1 MLTLKNLIEKV
12 ESVTKRM
19 KWKANFFLKGS
30 TTQNQ
35 SNLFGLSSNKSPRS
49 ISLLKPFKDDLIK
62 LIENVKF
69 RRSKD
74 QFQTS
79 LANDLKKLIHRP
91 IFLFSRTKL
100 L

>member
-1 MLTLKNLIEKV
+1 V

-19 KWKANFFLKGS
+19 RWKANFFLKGS

-35 SNLFGLSSNKSPRS
+35 SNLFGLSSNKLPLS
-49 ISLLKPFKDDLIK
+49 IPLLKPFEDDLIK

-74 QFQTS
+74 QFHTS
-79 LANDLKKLIHRP
+79 LAKDLKKINSSP
-91 IFLFSRTKL
+91 NIFIFVDKTIETFTKRH
-100 L
+100 